1 MIAGIGFA
9 ILALLVAARVLWLAP
24 RPLLAPLVVYI
35 GFYVVT
41 SAVGAS
47 VLAFPAVRSLWALMF
62 PGMDQSWLDFG
73 DTFGYWF
80 MIWGPLLISSLV
92 ALASFGA
99 LRRPAFRV
107 SQYFRAR
114 VDVLPT
120 VIVAALLCAYCVYV
134 LAQHSYLGVTLLS
147 GELTGRYR
155 LNIQLRAD
163 MGKELGTLYFAC
175 IYSGIPALALVAFHQ
190 MVRRRSYRWGSAFA
204 GLSVALVFFYLT
216 ALTKANILIYGVQL
230 TVAAQALGLLRIRGA
245 LAAAGAGTLIL
256 SGLSFLLSGTN
267 PLDVLLTG
275 YNIVFREAS
284 NIPFYLAVFPNQ
296 VPFVGLDLGLG
307 GFGIGPTIPTNE
319 VVSNFMWPK
328 QTYVQGAAPAA
339 AHVMAYAEG
348 GFLWSLLT
356 MVLVGVWIGFT
367 GALRR
372 AASNPVVFSG
382 YIGAV
387 TVCYYLSQVNL
398 VGAFNVS
405 YGYRWWLIALI
416 LLLVVQ
422 RFMAGALAREPEDS
436 VWTKRPQAQT

>member
-1 MIAGIGFA
+1 VTAGLCFA
-9 ILALLVAARVLWLAP
+9 VLALVVAARVVWVAP
-24 RPLLAPLVVYI
+24 QPLQPPLLVYI
-35 GFYVVT
+35 AFYVIT

-47 VLAFPAVRSLWALMF
+47 VLAFPSVRSVWALMF
-62 PGMDQSWLDFG
+62 PGMDQGWLDFG

-80 MIWGPLLISSLV
+80 MIWGPLLISCLV
-92 ALASFGA
+92 ALSCYSA
-99 LRRPAFRV
+99 LRRPAYYV
-107 SQYFRAR
+107 SHYFRAR

-120 VIVAALLCAYCVYV
+120 VIVAGLMCAYCIFV
-134 LAQHSYLGVTLLS
+134 LAQHGYLGVSLLS

-155 LNIQLRAD
+155 LNIGLRVD
-163 MGKELGTLYFAC
+163 MGQELGTLYFAC

-190 MVRRRSYRWGSAFA
+190 TVRRRSYRWGSVFA
-204 GLSVALVFFYLT
+204 ALSAALVFFYLT
-216 ALTKANILIYGVQL
+216 ALTKANILIYGVEL
-230 TVAAQALGLLRIRGA
+230 TLAAQALGIVRLRGA
-245 LAAAGAGTLIL
+245 FLAAGAGTVVL

-267 PLDVLLTG
+267 PLDLLLTG

-296 VPFVGLDLGLG
+296 VPFVGVDLGLG
-307 GFGIGPTIPTNE
+307 GFGIGPTIPINE

-328 QTYVQGAAPAA
+328 ETYVQGAAPAA

-348 GFLWSLLT
+348 GFIWSMLT
-356 MVLVGVWIGFT
+356 MVLVGVWLAFT

-387 TVCYYLSQVNL
+387 AVCYYLSQVNL

-405 YGYRWWLIALI
+405 YGYRWWLAALI
-416 LLLVVQ
+416 LLLAVQ
-422 RFMAGALAREPEDS
+422 RFMAGALAGGTEDRE
-436 VWTKRPQAQT
+436 WTKRPEPQT